1 MWKKINYIYHF
12 SIGLLLLTI
21 MGITALSL
29 RILSFGLLTDFNR
42 KYVVPMFSKL
52 ILDSLGITLENK
64 VRLKK
69 PDRPHF
75 YTFNHNSHLDAFI
88 LMCLGLTNTR
98 FLMSEK
104 VRHYIPATLA
114 ALSIG
119 VLYIPTKEN
128 KERRL
133 NFFIRLAER
142 IKKEKVSIAGSSEG
156 TGGEFNTINQF
167 NRGVYHMALV
177 CQMPIVAIYI
187 HTPVESNPSTDFRP
201 IKKGTVRME
210 LIDIIETKDWKLEN
224 LDSHINEVRNMYVEK
239 FNTYANANIN
249 R

>member
-1 MWKKINYIYHF
+1 MQKKLKYIYHF
-12 SIGLLLLTI
+12 SVGLLLLTTL
-21 MGITALSL
+21 GVTALSL
-29 RILSFGLLTDFNR
+29 RIISLGLLTDFNR
-42 KYVVPMFSKL
+42 KYFVPMFSQA
-52 ILDSLGITLENK
+52 ILYSLGITLENEVK
-64 VRLKK
+64 LEE

-104 VRHYIPATLA
+104 TLHYLPATLA
-114 ALSIG
+114 ALAIG
-119 VLYIPTKEN
+119 VLYIPTKPN

-133 NFFIRLAER
+133 KFFMRLAER

-177 CQMPIVAIYI
+177 SGMPIVAIFIY
-187 HTPVESNPSTDFRP
+187 TPVESNPSTDFRP

-210 LIDIIETKDWKLEN
+210 LLDIIPTTDWKLEN
-224 LDSHINEVRNMYVEK
+224 LDSHIEEVRNMYVEK
-239 FNTYANANIN
+239 FNSFGEAKAE
-249 R
+249 

>member
-1 MWKKINYIYHF
+1 MRKKIKYIYNF
-12 SIGLLLLTI
+12 SVGLLLLTT
-21 MGITALSL
+21 MGIIALSL
-29 RILSFGLLTDFNR
+29 RIISFGLLTDFNR
-42 KYVVPMFSKL
+42 KHLVPAFSKA
-52 ILDSLGITLENK
+52 ILYILGITLENEVK
-64 VRLKK
+64 LEE

-75 YTFNHNSHLDAFI
+75 YTFNHSSHLDTFI

-104 VRHYIPATLA
+104 TLHYIPATLA
-114 ALSIG
+114 ALAIG
-119 VLYIPTKEN
+119 VLYIPTKLN

-133 NFFIRLAER
+133 KFFIRLAER

-177 CQMPIVAIYI
+177 SEMPIVAIFIY
-187 HTPVESNPSTDFRP
+187 TPVESNPFNDFRP

-210 LIDIIETKDWKLEN
+210 LLDIIPTTDWKLEN
-224 LDSHINEVRNMYVEK
+224 LDSHIDQIRNMYVEK
-239 FNTYANANIN
+239 FNSFGGAKAK
-249 R
+249 

>member
-1 MWKKINYIYHF
+1 MQKKIKYIYHF
-12 SIGLLLLTI
+12 SVGFLLLTI
-21 MGITALSL
+21 LGVTALSL
-29 RILSFGLLTDFNR
+29 RIISFGLLTDFNR
-42 KYVVPMFSKL
+42 KYLVPAFSKA
-52 ILDSLGITLENK
+52 ILSSLGITLENEVK
-64 VRLKK
+64 LEE

-104 VRHYIPATLA
+104 TLHYLPATLA
-114 ALSIG
+114 ALAIG
-119 VLYIPTKEN
+119 VLYIPTKN
-128 KERRL
+128 YKERRL
-133 NFFIRLAER
+133 KFFIKLAER

-177 CQMPIVAIYI
+177 SEMPIVAIFIY
-187 HTPVESNPSTDFRP
+187 TPVESNPSTDFRP

-210 LIDIIETKDWKLEN
+210 LLDIIPTTDWKLKN
-224 LDSHINEVRNMYVEK
+224 LDSHIEEVRNMYVEK
-239 FNTYANANIN
+239 FNSFGEAKAK
-249 R
+249 